1 MRLFA
6 AVLPPG
12 QAVDELGLAVDRLR
26 TLPGADRLRWTGR
39 AGWHF
44 TLAFMGEVD
53 EKILPELHER
63 LGRAARRTDPFPLRI
78 HAGGHFGK
86 RALWAGAS
94 GGLAEMRLLAERAD
108 AAARRSGIGMEEHR
122 RYTAHLTVA
131 RSRVDMSL
139 IPFVDALAD
148 FDSTPWEVSE
158 LHLVRSNLPVSGVKG
173 EEPRYETVG
182 TWPLGKDAGALP
194 EPGAE
199 AAMEP
204 GPATDPG
211 PGAPTVPG
219 TEPAPGTERGAEPE
233 PGSGPLEQPR

>member
-1 MRLFA
+1 MMRLFA

-12 QAVDELGLAVDRLR
+12 RAVDELGLAVDRLR
-26 TLPGADRLRWTGR
+26 TLPGSDGLRWTGR
-39 AGWHF
+39 ASWHF

-53 EKILPELHER
+53 GKLLPELYER
-63 LGRAARRTDPFPLRI
+63 LGRAARRTAPFPLRI
-78 HAGGHFGK
+78 HGGGHFGR

-108 AAARRSGIGMEEHR
+108 AAARRSGIAMEEHR

-139 IPFVDALAD
+139 SPYVEALAD

-173 EEPRYETVG
+173 EEPRYEAVG
-182 TWPLGKDAGALP
+182 TWPLGKDAAARP

-211 PGAPTVPG
+211 PGPG
-219 TEPAPGTERGAEPE
+219 TAPGTERGPGGE